1 MTTYVFTMNE
11 RKNVLIVEDDPLQSM
26 MAGDLAEE
34 SGLAPVFASDADRAI
49 EILESRTDISLVM
62 TDVEMPGSMNG
73 IKLAGIIRER
83 WPPIEL
89 LVVSGNVLRE
99 TVDLPE
105 RSRFLNK
112 PYPPD
117 RLIRTLRTLAFPKP
131 S

>member
-1 MTTYVFTMNE
+1 MPD

-34 SGLAPVFASDADRAI
+34 SGLTPLFAGDADRAI

-73 IKLAGIIRER
+73 IKLVKIIRDR

-105 RSRFLNK
+105 RSRFINK

-117 RLIRTLRTLAFPKP
+117 QLIRTLRKLAY

>member
-1 MTTYVFTMNE
+1 MDTKKT
-11 RKNVLIVEDDPLQSM
+11 VLIVEDDPLQSM

-34 SGLAPVFASDADRAI
+34 SGLAPVFAGDADRAI
-49 EILESRTDISLVM
+49 EILESRADISLVM

-73 IKLAGIIRER
+73 VKLVEIILER

-99 TVDLPE
+99 TVDLPD

-117 RLIRTLRTLAFPKP
+117 QLIRTLRTLAFSKP
-131 S
+131 NPG

>member
-1 MTTYVFTMNE
+1 MPD
-11 RKNVLIVEDDPLQSM
+11 RKNVLIVEDDPLQRM

-34 SGLAPVFASDADRAI
+34 SGLTPVFAGDADQAI
-49 EILESRTDISLVM
+49 VILESRADISLVM

-73 IKLAGIIRER
+73 IKLVQVIRRR

-105 RSRFLNK
+105 RSRFINK

-117 RLIRTLRTLAFPKP
+117 QLIRTLRTLAFC
-131 S
+131 